1 MLAYLVN
8 QLAHRETG
16 VENVWIANPDDR
28 LKLLVHGVTMLGPL
42 SQLLDS
48 RTLTHAPLRLAVGG
62 SSDAEV
68 RAVQVRSTLSSS
80 FTSP

>member
-48 RTLTHAPLRLAVGG
+48 RALWFLFPAQLLFHPLLQCEPGHHVVA
-62 SSDAEV
+62 
-68 RAVQVRSTLSSS
+68 LP
-80 FTSP
+80 FLCPPH